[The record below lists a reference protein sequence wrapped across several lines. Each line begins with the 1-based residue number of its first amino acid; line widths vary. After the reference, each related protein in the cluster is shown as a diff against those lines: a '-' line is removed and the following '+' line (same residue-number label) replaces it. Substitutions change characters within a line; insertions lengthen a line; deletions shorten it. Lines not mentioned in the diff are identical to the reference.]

1 MVVSK
6 LTNDTNLTSQLLC
19 ENNMKKA
26 FNSYTQKARAV

>member
-6 LTNDTNLTSQLLC
+6 LTNDTNLTSQVLC

-26 FNSYTQKARAV
+26 LNSFMHKKQEL